1 MNLSEGEG
9 GCGHLDLGW
18 GTGRVWVELKG
29 RDPDGMGKEGQ
40 EKGRGHCPRQE
51 QGDCEHRRRGSA
63 GLVSTG
69 EPGPAQSPR

>member
-1 MNLSEGEG
+1 M
-9 GCGHLDLGW
+9 DLIAFPIN
-18 GTGRVWVELKG
+18 TVKE
-29 RDPDGMGKEGQ
+29 KEGQ

-51 QGDCEHRRRGSA
+51 WGGPEHRLRGAA